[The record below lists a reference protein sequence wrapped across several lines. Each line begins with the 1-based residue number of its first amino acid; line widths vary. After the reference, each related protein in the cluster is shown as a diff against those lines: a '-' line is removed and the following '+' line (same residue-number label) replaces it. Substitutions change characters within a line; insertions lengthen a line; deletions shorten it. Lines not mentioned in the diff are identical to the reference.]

1 MAHLDYFPIPFSSK
15 EQVFLLDDHQIA
27 MLFKSLFAYA
37 SNYSLGVTSTTDIS
51 DKTVK
56 IVFVGIASVIRDRID
71 EYRRK
76 CEINSDNA
84 RGHGAPKGN
93 QNARKYTEEEINQ
106 ARKDLANGDFTAAKT
121 IVNAITQRN
130 MSTFSDDG

>member
-27 MLFKSLFAYA
+27 MLFKSLFTYA
-37 SNYSLGVTSTTDIS
+37 SNYSRGDISPTDFS

-93 QNARKYTEEEINQ
+93 QNARKYTKEEVNQ

-130 MSTFSDDG
+130 MSTYSDNG

>member
-15 EQVFLLDDHQIA
+15 DQVFLLDDHQIA
-27 MLFKSLFAYA
+27 TLIKALFTYA
-37 SNYSLGVTSTTDIS
+37 STYSRGEKPITDIP

-93 QNARKYTEEEINQ
+93 QNARKYTKEEIDQ

-121 IVNAITQRN
+121 IVNAIT
-130 MSTFSDDG
+130 